1 MDRCGV
7 SGVPDP
13 CINADRSAIV
23 HVCHL
28 GKPTL
33 KLSDF
38 DHSPIWGLC
47 QGPTIC
53 NGVNRSDSTYQRAY
67 KEFLTRL
74 RQARIDAGLLQSEAS
89 ALLGKSRTFV
99 SKCELGERRVDVIE
113 AQQFAKIYK
122 KKFTYFQIL

>member
-1 MDRCGV
+1 MSR
-7 SGVPDP
+7 
-13 CINADRSAIV
+13 
-23 HVCHL
+23 
-28 GKPTL
+28 
-33 KLSDF
+33 
-38 DHSPIWGLC
+38 
-47 QGPTIC
+47 PTIC
-53 NGVNRSDSTYQRAY
+53 NGVNKGDSTYQRAY

-74 RQARIDAGLLQSEAS
+74 RQARVDAGLLQTEAS